1 MSLAELITYGC
12 LAVIVIKY
20 GWKFLKFFLT
30 AWYNYVLFFVVIWLV
45 IYFSPTISKVL
56 FH

>member
-20 GWKFLKFFLT
+20 GWKLIKFILT
-30 AWYNYVLFFVVIWLV
+30 AWYNWVLFFVVIWLIV
-45 IYFSPTISKVL
+45 YFAPALSKMF